1 MGQLALH
8 TDVRIAAFHCDAP
21 ARCGAVADEWRVVAN
36 DEAAECGSE
45 TLIGRW
51 VIDARTRP
59 WSRRSLQALR
69 CGTWAAGFCVPGF
82 RVRASVR
89 RAAADGSRFPPF
101 DPVREAGLLNESAC
115 AGQTTSDELIAGGFV
130 DRR

>member
-82 RVRASVR
+82 AYALPSVER
-89 RAAADGSRFPPF
+89 PPTGRGSRRSIQFA
-101 DPVREAGLLNESAC
+101 RQAY
-115 AGQTTSDELIAGGFV
+115 
-130 DRR
+130 